1 MRKSFTFMWFLGL
14 LAAVSC
20 DRPSEARTEATAS
33 VVEPTVQVS
42 EPAVERAGD
51 PVRGIVVSCY
61 RWGPGEWDGPGM
73 EPLLDELKTLGV
85 TGMQI
90 HPYARISNDGR
101 VGYRPGPVTPATL
114 KPIRWAN
121 ERGMTTFLKPHLAY
135 WGSVFSWRGTITFD
149 DEAEWQTFFREYESF
164 IVHQAELAEQADA
177 DVFAV
182 GTELH
187 KTLHREADWRRV
199 IAAVRAVYSGKLTYA
214 ANWDEKGDVPFWD
227 ALDLVGVQ
235 FYYPLSE
242 AMPPSDNDLR
252 AGWQKRLG
260 ELQAFSA
267 EHDKPI
273 LLAELGY
280 AESEE
285 AALHPWSDRMVGD
298 RDAAAALKLRCMRI
312 ALEQIEADPV
322 IAGVFLWKWFPGD
335 RDHRD
340 EFVLQYDAMRDVI
353 RGAWGGE
360 MADEVAARE
369 TASANSGTAQP

>member
-1 MRKSFTFMWFLGL
+1 MRKTTALVLSWL
-14 LAAVSC
+14 LLSVAC
-20 DRPSEARTEATAS
+20 DRPTQGPPAATKQAQERVGMGEAVLRD
-33 VVEPTVQVS
+33 EPLM
-42 EPAVERAGD
+42 
-51 PVRGIVVSCY
+51 RGVVVSCY

-73 EPLLDELKTLGV
+73 EPLLDELAGLGA
-85 TGMQI
+85 TAMQI

-101 VGYRPGPVTPATL
+101 VGYRPDPITPATL

-121 ERGMTTFLKPHLAY
+121 DRGMTTFLKPHLAY
-135 WGSVFSWRGTITFD
+135 WGSGFSWRGEITFTN
-149 DEAEWQTFFREYESF
+149 EADWQEFFRGYEAF
-164 IVHQAELAEQADA
+164 IVHQAELAQQADA

-199 IAAVRAVYSGKLTYA
+199 VAAVRGVYSGKLTYA

-227 ALDLVGVQ
+227 ALDYVGVQ
-235 FYYPLSE
+235 FYYPLSTE
-242 AMPPSDNDLR
+242 LPPSDEDLR
-252 AGWQKRLG
+252 AGWRQRLG
-260 ELQAFSA
+260 ELDAFSA
-267 EHDKPI
+267 RHGKPI

-285 AALHPWSDRMVGD
+285 AALRPWSDAQVGD
-298 RDAAAALKLRCMRI
+298 SAAGAALKLRCMRI
-312 ALEQIEADPV
+312 ALEQIEADPM

-353 RGAWGGE
+353 RGVWSPS
-360 MADEVAARE
+360 EVNAEAALSRTAPSNPRE
-369 TASANSGTAQP
+369 ATP